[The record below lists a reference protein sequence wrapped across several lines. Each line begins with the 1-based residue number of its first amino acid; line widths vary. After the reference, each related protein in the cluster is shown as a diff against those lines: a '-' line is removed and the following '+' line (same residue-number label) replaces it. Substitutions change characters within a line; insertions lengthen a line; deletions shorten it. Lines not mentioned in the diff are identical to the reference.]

1 MVKKAGVRTKSESEK
16 RPGENRIR
24 HYFLRPPVFPV
35 AFQFSSRVFSGV
47 RQAPKDG
54 RALSR
59 VIIPL
64 ERDLIHPSFFEKNLP
79 APEKLIRRLQA
90 ERGRFGFP
98 EREAAC
104 LLPEMSHKTFVF
116 AFDSLPAS
124 RQERE
129 RLLRFR
135 IKKQMPKLPDDTRLV
150 WAVQNLSSPF
160 KVVVSAARA
169 AVVKEYEDILGHFG
183 FRIRA
188 VSGPTLSLSNWLDR
202 PRHRDFLLV
211 NIEFSSFS
219 LSAFN
224 HAAVTIYRQK
234 PFMQDAVDEKGRRK
248 IYQTILQEIEHTL
261 TFIEDRARET
271 VDSLW
276 VRIGVEEWSDA
287 LPYLKTH
294 SRLPVH
300 EVREIIPWKMT
311 VSEKNL
317 LAPVLGEL
325 LK

>member
-1 MVKKAGVRTKSESEK
+1 MVKKIGVKNKSESPK
-16 RPGENRIR
+16 RSGENRIR
-24 HYFLRPPVFPV
+24 RYFLQPPVFPV
-35 AFQFSSRVFSGV
+35 AFQFSSRAFSGV
-47 RQAPKDG
+47 RQTPKDG
-54 RALSR
+54 KSPSR
-59 VIIPL
+59 VIVPL
-64 ERDLIHPSFFEKNLP
+64 EENLIHPSFFEKNLP
-79 APEKLIRRLQA
+79 EPDKLMRRLQA
-90 ERGRFGFP
+90 ERERFGFP
-98 EREAAC
+98 DREAAC
-104 LLPEMSHKTFVF
+104 LLPEMSQKTFIF
-116 AFDSLPAS
+116 DFDSLPAS

-135 IKKQMPKLPDDTRLV
+135 IKKQMPMLPDDTRLV
-150 WAVQNLSSPF
+150 WAVQNHSSPY

-183 FRIRA
+183 FRVRA

-219 LSAFN
+219 LAAFN

-234 PFMQDAVDEKGRRK
+234 PFMQDAADEKGRRK

-261 TFIEDRARET
+261 TFIEDRARDA

-276 VRIGVEEWSDA
+276 IRIGAGEWSDV
-287 LPYLKTH
+287 LGSLKAH

-300 EVREIIPWKMT
+300 EVREIIPWKMAAA
-311 VSEKNL
+311 EKNL
-317 LAPVLGEL
+317 LAPALGEL